1 LSLTFWKFNKTWKYL
16 RCHSLAILADGAS
29 VQLPPAQHDGD
40 VGEGYV
46 SERITVIVSLATAR
60 QLSESR
66 LVEFK
71 ICNTEGRFS
80 EGDLQGLRD
89 VIKAIALQ

>member
-1 LSLTFWKFNKTWKYL
+1 M
-16 RCHSLAILADGAS
+16 R
-29 VQLPPAQHDGD
+29 LPPAEH
-40 VGEGYV
+40 EGTVEQDYV
-46 SERITVIVSLATAR
+46 AEYITVTVSLATAR
-60 QLSESR
+60 TLAESR

-89 VIKAIALQ
+89 VIKVLTPQ